1 MTAVVSLPQRSVRR
15 TTYQF
20 ALLTIG
26 VALTAS
32 ACGGNDNSAKRTVF
46 VATLPPTFRHPRCLN
61 VPPTLVNAI
70 RSGVTAQGGASLRY
84 AQAVKSA
91 DFSSVYFVSAD
102 IQATGLGGSDDV
114 ATWATNRLRV
124 GGLIYSVDAFA
135 NKYSDWPDGYQTN
148 AKLTMID
155 EGAELSQEC
164 VKAVAKR

>member
-1 MTAVVSLPQRSVRR
+1 MTMAQRPVRR
-15 TTYQF
+15 TPYPV
-20 ALLTIG
+20 ALLALG

-32 ACGGNDNSAKRTVF
+32 ACGGNDNNAKRQRFF
-46 VATLPPTFRHPRCLN
+46 VATVAPTTRHPRCLN
-61 VPPTLVNAI
+61 VPPTVITSI
-70 RSGVTAQGGASLRY
+70 RSRLTAQGRPSLRY

-91 DFSSVYFVSAD
+91 DFESAYFVSAD
-102 IQATGLGGSDDV
+102 IQAVGLDGSDDV

-135 NKYSDWPDGYQTN
+135 NKFSLWPDGYQTN

-155 EGAELSQEC
+155 DGAELSKEC